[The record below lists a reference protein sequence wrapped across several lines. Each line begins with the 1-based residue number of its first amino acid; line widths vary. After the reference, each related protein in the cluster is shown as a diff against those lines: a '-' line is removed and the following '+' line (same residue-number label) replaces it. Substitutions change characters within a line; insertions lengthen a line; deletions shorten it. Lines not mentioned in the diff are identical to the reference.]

1 MTHLFV
7 VHKQPAEMNTGAVLH
22 PSHRWRQ
29 EYVWMFFMDELW
41 ITEECF
47 VLYVGFWLLKVEN
60 DFSSNIN
67 YKSS

>member
-7 VHKQPAEMNTGAVLH
+7 RHKQPAERNTGAVLR

-29 EYVWMFFMDELW
+29 EYVRMFFMDELW

-47 VLYVGFWLLKVEN
+47 ALYVGFWLLKVEN
-60 DFSSNIN
+60 GFGSNIN
-67 YKSS
+67 YD